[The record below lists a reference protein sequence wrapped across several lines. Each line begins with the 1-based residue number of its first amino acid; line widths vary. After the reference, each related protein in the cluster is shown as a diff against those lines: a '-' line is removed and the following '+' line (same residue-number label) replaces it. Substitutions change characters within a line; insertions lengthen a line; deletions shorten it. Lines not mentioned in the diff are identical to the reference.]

1 MPDHEIKCPHCGKS
15 FTIDEAGYA
24 DILKQVRDEEF
35 ANALHERMEAFE
47 KAKVT
52 EIALAESKVRESLQ
66 QSASQYEAEIAT
78 LKASVANNDTLQQ
91 LAIKNALAAVEK
103 ERDEAKSALQE
114 EKLQGTIAQQE
125 LSNTLKSQIKSL
137 DDEIVRLNEMRAKQ
151 STKMVGESLE
161 QHCEFQFESLRATAF
176 PHAYFEKDNDASEG
190 NKGDYIFRDLSES
203 GVESVSIMF
212 EMKNE
217 IDTTKAK
224 KKNAD
229 FFAKLDKDR
238 NDKGCEYAILVSLLE
253 PESELYNSGI
263 VDVSH
268 RYPKMYVIRPQFFIP
283 MITLLRNASQN
294 ALGYKAELA
303 LVRSQNV
310 DVTNFETELENFK
323 SAFSRNYDLASRKF
337 QDAVKQIDDAIK
349 DLQKVKESLIGS
361 ERQLRLASDKANDVT
376 IKKLT
381 RNNPT
386 MAQKFDE
393 VVPVVE

>member
-66 QSASQYEAEIAT
+66 QSASQYEAEIAA

-303 LVRSQNV
+303 LVKSQNV

>member
-1 MPDHEIKCPHCGKS
+1 
-15 FTIDEAGYA
+15 
-24 DILKQVRDEEF
+24 
-35 ANALHERMEAFE
+35 
-47 KAKVT
+47 
-52 EIALAESKVRESLQ
+52 VRESLQ

-151 STKMVGESLE
+151 STKMVGDSLE

-303 LVRSQNV
+303 LVKSQNV

-393 VVPVVE
+393 VVP

>member
-91 LAIKNALAAVEK
+91 LAVKNALAAVEK

-238 NDKGCEYAILVSLLE
+238 SDKGCEYAILVSLLE

-303 LVRSQNV
+303 LVKSQNV

-361 ERQLRLASDKANDVT
+361 ERQLRLASDKANDVS

>member
-1 MPDHEIKCPHCGKS
+1 MPDHEIRCPHCGKS

-303 LVRSQNV
+303 LVKSQNV